1 MKSKTSILLIITTLL
16 TGNLSA
22 QNYSLLVTPTFK
34 PRTFNEMLID
44 AYIAAH
50 ARAVNQQKFQQYTAA
65 AYEAL
70 ASGDDEAFIQ
80 YSTYALRT
88 GFYSAELYYDRGR
101 VWEYHGYDKYAKKSY
116 KSAWHAGHPE
126 GYSAF
131 LRVKEKIKNNRKKNK
146 K

>member
-1 MKSKTSILLIITTLL
+1 MKAKISILLIITTLL
-16 TGNLSA
+16 TGNLSV

-88 GFYSAELYYDRGR
+88 VSTPQNSISTEAAFGSITVTTNTQKNRTNLRGMQ
-101 VWEYHGYDKYAKKSY
+101 GI
-116 KSAWHAGHPE
+116 
-126 GYSAF
+126 
-131 LRVKEKIKNNRKKNK
+131 LRVTAHF
-146 K
+146 